1 MPHRALALTQA
12 SLVPVSLALFTFIV
26 PSAAWADSAD
36 ELITKFCMASFNA
49 AMTSAGKTP
58 PAGMGQFTCQCF
70 LAQVKQGDS
79 IESSQNTCNT
89 RAASRYKL

>member
-1 MPHRALALTQA
+1 MPQRAWALTQA
-12 SLVPVSLALFTFIV
+12 SLVPVSLAIFTSIM

-70 LAQVKQGDS
+70 LDQVKDGDS
-79 IESSQNTCNT
+79 IESAQNSCKA